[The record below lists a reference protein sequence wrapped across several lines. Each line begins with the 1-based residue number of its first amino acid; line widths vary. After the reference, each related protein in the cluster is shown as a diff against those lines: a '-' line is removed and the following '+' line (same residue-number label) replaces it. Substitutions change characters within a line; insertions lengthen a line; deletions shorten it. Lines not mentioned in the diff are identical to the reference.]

1 MNALQ
6 TRLGSAIP
14 ASLAVLFSLNVL
26 FFLAVLPGAAGA
38 ITNRYVEDFHNRQYC
53 DRSLT
58 TAAWDTV
65 AGELKLPPFVMSV
78 GGNCDLGQSFAVAVD
93 GNYAYVADFSTGVK
107 VLDVHDPTAPAI
119 VGSSSTAAPAND
131 IAVDGDL
138 GFVACGY
145 SGLKILRITTPS
157 SPLIIGTIALSGSAT
172 GVAVAGNIAYV
183 AAGTAG
189 LHVIRVST
197 PSAPTRIGGYDT
209 AGTANAVAISGNR
222 AYIADV
228 SDGLVILDVTNPAA
242 PTLLG
247 SYDTAGNAVDV
258 AVAGPC
264 AYVAD
269 HTGGV
274 AIIDVSNPSHPTLV
288 STVATPGLA
297 YDVAAVGTLLYVAEY
312 AGGVMMIDVTNP
324 ASPVVLQNRE
334 TPGDARGLMVVGE
347 YAYVAD
353 YYSGLSIV
361 KVDTPV
367 PPYRLGHYG
376 TLEIRDVAVSGKY
389 AYGVRESNPRFVV
402 LDISNPAQPSV
413 VGYCSLPRAA
423 FVVVVDGKYAYV
435 GTDYNLS
442 VVDITNPAAP
452 VYVGMAD
459 AYDQVEDLAI
469 AGDVAYLVEGG
480 TVRTYDVTNPTTPVM
495 IGSLSYVS
503 AKGVAVAGDY
513 AYVAVAPGGSGAL
526 NVYDVTDPT
535 SPNHVGTCQVS
546 PGARRVAIAGNYC
559 YVACDPSGVDAVDI
573 TSGTNPVFGRHCD
586 TPGAAKDVRIWGD
599 RAYVADGDGGL
610 QALDIGVPNAPVLLD
625 GVTNPGAT
633 AGSLR
638 LSGEVAYVGVSNGLE
653 SVAVHDHLLNASAD
667 RGRSINLNPSGLDL
681 VRTRASTT
689 QSDSIRWE
697 LTFNGGSSWT
707 EVTPGGVWQ
716 LVTSPGA
723 DLRWQSHHRMTQ
735 RGVNPTCTHL
745 EIEWLY
751 GSALITGIQ
760 DIPHDQGGWLRMT
773 FQRSGCDFADASPP
787 LAMYYIWRRID
798 DRGALG
804 RITQN
809 EADRPPFVVQNGGGV
824 RGFPPGNWEVVG
836 SVPALQQETYIAAV
850 PSRGDS
856 TPEGIPYSV
865 YCVSA
870 HTTNPLIWYVSPPD
884 IAYSKDNLAPAP
896 PGNLRFQ
903 SPGLLAWDVCPD
915 RDFDYFTAYGSAADS
930 LDSSAVVIAYTT
942 GTTANVSGDP
952 YPFYHVTAT
961 DFAGNK
967 GEASSIGGVSGVSDD
982 PAPPAA
988 WALRPVLPNP
998 VRGRVAVRYD
1008 VPRNAAVRIEVFD
1021 VTGRAVRRLVDSPMA
1036 PGRHAIDWRTEGDD
1050 GHEVSSGV
1058 YFVRMQAPGFSEKR
1072 KLIVLR

>member
-1 MNALQ
+1 MNALH
-6 TRLGSAIP
+6 TRLGPAIP

-26 FFLAVLPGAAGA
+26 FFLAVLPGTAGA
-38 ITNRYVEDFHNRQYC
+38 ITNRYVEDFHTRQYC

-78 GGNCDLGQSFAVAVD
+78 VGNCDLAQSFAVAVD
-93 GNYAYVADFSTGVK
+93 GDYAYVADFSTGVK
-107 VLDVHDPTAPAI
+107 VLDVHDPTAPAL
-119 VGSSSTAAPAND
+119 VGSNSTAAPAND

-145 SGLKILRITTPS
+145 SGLKILRITTPA
-157 SPLIIGTIALSGSAT
+157 SPMIIGTIALSGSAT

-222 AYIADV
+222 AYVADV

-258 AVAGPC
+258 AVAGPY

-274 AIIDVSNPSHPTLV
+274 AIINVSNPAHPTLV

-297 YDVAAVGTLLYVAEY
+297 YEVAPVGTLLYVAEY

-334 TPGDARGLMVVGE
+334 TPGDARGLTVVGE

-361 KVDTPV
+361 KIDVPI
-367 PPYRLGHYG
+367 PPYWLGHYG
-376 TLEIRDVAVSGKY
+376 PAEIRDLAISGKY
-389 AYGVRESNPRFVV
+389 AYTVRGSGAGFMV
-402 LDISNPAQPSV
+402 LDMSNPAQPNP
-413 VGYCSLPRAA
+413 VGFCSLPRTPYVIA
-423 FVVVVDGKYAYV
+423 VDGNYAYV
-435 GTDYNLS
+435 GTDYTLE
-442 VVDITNPAAP
+442 VVDISNPAAP
-452 VYVGMAD
+452 AYVGTAD
-459 AYDQVEDLAI
+459 AYDQVEDLTI

-480 TVRTYDVTNPTTPVM
+480 TVRPYDITNPTTPVVM
-495 IGSLSYVS
+495 GDFTYIV

-513 AYVAVAPGGSGAL
+513 AFVAAAPSGGGTL
-526 NVYDVTDPT
+526 FVYDITNPS
-535 SPNHVGTCQVS
+535 SPNQVGQCQVAA
-546 PGARRVAIAGNYC
+546 GARRVAIAGNYC
-559 YVACDPSGVDAVDI
+559 YVACDPSGINAVDI
-573 TSGTNPVFGRHCD
+573 TSPANPINRHHCD

-599 RAYVADGDGGL
+599 RAYVADGAGGL
-610 QALDIGVPNAPVLLD
+610 QVLGIGDPTTPVLLD
-625 GVTNPGAT
+625 GVAIPGAT

-638 LSGEVAYVGVSNGLE
+638 LSGEVACVAVSNGLE
-653 SVAVHDHLLNASAD
+653 TVAIHDHLLNASAD

-681 VRTRASTT
+681 VRTRLSTT

-707 EVTPGGVWQ
+707 EVTPGGGWQ

-723 DLRWQSHHRMTQ
+723 DLRWQSHHGITQ

-745 EIEWLY
+745 EVEWLF

-787 LAMYYIWRRID
+787 LATYYIWRRID
-798 DRGALG
+798 DWGARG

-809 EADRPPFVVQNGGGV
+809 EAARPPFVVQNGGGV

-836 SVPALQQETYIAAV
+836 SVPALQQETYVAAV

-884 IAYSKDNLAPAP
+884 SAYSKDNLAPAP
-896 PGNLRFQ
+896 PGHLRFQ

-915 RDFDYFTAYGSAADS
+915 HDFDYFTVYGSAVDS
-930 LDSSAVVIAYTT
+930 LDSSAVVITYTT

-952 YPFYHVTAT
+952 HPFYHVTAT

-967 GEASSIGGVSGVSDD
+967 GKASSIGGVSGASDD
-982 PAPPAA
+982 LAPPAS

-1021 VTGRAVRRLVDSPMA
+1021 VTGRVVRRLVDSPMP
-1036 PGRHAIDWRTEGDD
+1036 PGRHAINWRTEGDD
-1050 GHEVSSGV
+1050 GQAVSSGV